1 MLLSLRPKTNTDVWD
16 ERTLRWHHAI
26 WRSLVDFDRIRLWF
40 EAGERETSSS
50 SCQLN
55 LVFQGEH
62 SFGRSWRLGIS
73 CEKKPVKNEPLS
85 VRHGGEVL
93 NGPKRPLI
101 LRSSA
106 HPIVGER
113 SGDSNE
119 LHGQR
124 RSVVSMSPWLLLYL
138 PPQRSPQTL
147 CRFLQKKKNGC
158 WNASCCQFRLSLA
171 RDFKD
176 SFRDCPSIVPP

>member
-1 MLLSLRPKTNTDVWD
+1 MFGTSVLYDGIMLSGGHLWISIV
-16 ERTLRWHHAI
+16 
-26 WRSLVDFDRIRLWF
+26 FRLWF

-62 SFGRSWRLGIS
+62 SFWRSWRLGIS
-73 CEKKPVKNEPLS
+73 CEKKLVKNEPLS

-106 HPIVGER
+106 HPIVGEIR
-113 SGDSNE
+113 
-119 LHGQR
+119 
-124 RSVVSMSPWLLLYL
+124 
-138 PPQRSPQTL
+138 
-147 CRFLQKKKNGC
+147 
-158 WNASCCQFRLSLA
+158 
-171 RDFKD
+171 
-176 SFRDCPSIVPP
+176 

>member
-1 MLLSLRPKTNTDVWD
+1 M
-16 ERTLRWHHAI
+16 
-26 WRSLVDFDRIRLWF
+26 DFDRIRFWF
-40 EAGERETSSS
+40 EAGERETSPS
-50 SCQLN
+50 SCKLN

-147 CRFLQKKKNGC
+147 CRFLQKKNGC

-171 RDFKD
+171 RDFRFLSKTR
-176 SFRDCPSIVPP
+176 SATAFDCPSIMSPWRRFDLAELS

>member
-1 MLLSLRPKTNTDVWD
+1 M
-16 ERTLRWHHAI
+16 
-26 WRSLVDFDRIRLWF
+26 DFDRIRLWF

-106 HPIVGER
+106 HPIVGEIR
-113 SGDSNE
+113 RNE

-147 CRFLQKKKNGC
+147 CRFLQKKNGC

-171 RDFKD
+171 RDFRFLSKTR
-176 SFRDCPSIVPP
+176 SATAFDCPSIMSPWRRFDLAELS

>member
-1 MLLSLRPKTNTDVWD
+1 M
-16 ERTLRWHHAI
+16 
-26 WRSLVDFDRIRLWF
+26 DFDRIRFWF
-40 EAGERETSSS
+40 EAEERETSPS
-50 SCQLN
+50 SCKLN

-62 SFGRSWRLGIS
+62 SFWRSWRLGIS
-73 CEKKPVKNEPLS
+73 CEKKPVKNEFEQLPLS

-106 HPIVGER
+106 HPIVGEIR
-113 SGDSNE
+113 RNE
-119 LHGQR
+119 LHGTTAFSGQH
-124 RSVVSMSPWLLLYL
+124 SPWLLLYL

-147 CRFLQKKKNGC
+147 CRFLQKKNGC

-171 RDFKD
+171 RDFRFLSKTR
-176 SFRDCPSIVPP
+176 SATAFDCPSIMSPWRRFDLAELS

>member
-1 MLLSLRPKTNTDVWD
+1 M
-16 ERTLRWHHAI
+16 
-26 WRSLVDFDRIRLWF
+26 DFDRIRLWF

-62 SFGRSWRLGIS
+62 SFWRSWRLGIS

-138 PPQRSPQTL
+138 PPQRSPCVDFSRRRMVVGMRRVVSSD
-147 CRFLQKKKNGC
+147 CRWQGISKTRSATVL
-158 WNASCCQFRLSLA
+158 RLSLHDVSVEA
-171 RDFKD
+171 LRPGGTVLRRWSFD
-176 SFRDCPSIVPP
+176 SVESSLLSD

>member
-1 MLLSLRPKTNTDVWD
+1 M
-16 ERTLRWHHAI
+16 
-26 WRSLVDFDRIRLWF
+26 DFDRIRLWF

-50 SCQLN
+50 SCKLN

-147 CRFLQKKKNGC
+147 CRFLQKKNGC

-176 SFRDCPSIVPP
+176 SFRDCLSIVPPRGGASTWRNCLQTVEF